1 LLVVLSAGIGAVIA
15 GRHVWLQQLP
25 ADQVPT
31 CGPGLNFI
39 LENFPLSQAIDMVL
53 RGSGECADVMW
64 TFLGLSIPAW
74 TLVAFVLMILAGLS
88 QLLGKHRQ
96 PDFI

>member
-1 LLVVLSAGIGAVIA
+1 
-15 GRHVWLQQLP
+15 LP